1 LPKVSGG
8 RFTGTEEVY
17 SLPIEEVQDQIN
29 EAVPLKWESLVLT
42 LRKIPWFTKC
52 AGTSF
57 IITALVMG
65 IRNTGLL
72 QPVELVGFDAMMRM
86 RPAEK
91 IDDRILIIEITEE
104 DLAYQS
110 EKGMPPTGSLSDQA
124 LNKVLENLRPFK
136 PATIGVDIFRD
147 LSVNRPPSLTQ
158 QLQKSDNI
166 FMICQHS
173 DPARNFPGV
182 GSMPG
187 FPQERL
193 GYSDIVE
200 DPDKFV
206 RRSAFQMEQSS
217 SPCEAGNSLSMQLA
231 IHYLTTQKPEIEIKT
246 DPTTSTITIGGKTI
260 PLISRHW
267 GGYQGIE
274 NLGYQMIANYRS
286 HKPARSITLRQAL
299 EKDFNP
305 SWVKD
310 KIILLG
316 VTAPSVRDYALTP
329 YNLNLNDTQKMAGIS
344 LQANLTSQIVAGALD
359 NRPWIYALDSWQDTL
374 LMFIFS
380 NGILSI
386 FKLNC
391 IFKINKKS
399 QLLWMLNS
407 GSMVILSLL
416 LWCICI
422 LALAKIGLWF
432 PLVPGQIVILTCYS
446 IYSGKSLV
454 YTQSILKA

>member
-1 LPKVSGG
+1 MPKVSGG

-17 SLPIEEVQDQIN
+17 SLPIEEVQVQIN
-29 EAVPLKWESLVLT
+29 EPAPLKWESLVLT

-65 IRNTGLL
+65 IRHTGLL
-72 QPVELVGFDAMMRM
+72 QPVELVGFDMMMRM
-86 RPAEK
+86 RSAEQL
-91 IDDRILIIEITEE
+91 DDRILIIEITEE

-110 EKGMPPTGSLSDQA
+110 EKGMPLTGSLSDQA
-124 LNKVLENLRPFK
+124 LNKVLENLRPLK
-136 PATIGVDIFRD
+136 PATTGVDIFRD

-173 DPARNFPGV
+173 DPGKFPGV

-187 FPQERL
+187 FPQGRL
-193 GYSDIVE
+193 GYSDIAE

-206 RRSAFQMEQSS
+206 RRSVFQMEQSS

-231 IHYLTTQKPEIEIKT
+231 IHYLTTQKPEIEIKA
-246 DPTTSTITIGGKTI
+246 DPITSKITIGGKTI
-260 PLISRHW
+260 PIISRYW

-274 NLGYQMIANYRS
+274 DRGYQMMINYRS
-286 HKPARSITLRQAL
+286 HKPANKITLRQAL
-299 EKDFNP
+299 EKNFDP
-305 SWVKD
+305 SWVKGN
-310 KIILLG
+310 IILLG
-316 VTAPSVRDYALTP
+316 ITAPSVRDYALTP
-329 YNLNLNDTQKMAGIS
+329 YSLNMNDTGKMAGVS
-344 LQANLTSQIVAGALD
+344 LQANLTSQIISGVLD

-374 LMFIFS
+374 LIFIFA
-380 NGILSI
+380 NGVLGI
-386 FKLNC
+386 FKLNL
-391 IFKINKKS
+391 IFRINKKS
-399 QLLWMLNS
+399 QLLWIFDS

-432 PLVPGQIVILTCYS
+432 PLLPGQIVILTCYS
-446 IYSGKSLV
+446 IYSGKRLV